1 MNYTEDQ
8 KKRMIQKL
16 EAMPNGT
23 VFDLNKKDVCPIKCK
38 LVRTRSSVSLL
49 ATELNDE
56 VLLTVH
62 GNVLGG
68 QVFPKVVDTI
78 EDYINH
84 WDLMTKQY
92 FISLARLQ
100 GYEP

>member
-1 MNYTEDQ
+1 MNYTADQ
-8 KKRMIQKL
+8 TTSMTKKL

-23 VFDLNKKDVCPIKCK
+23 VFDLNKNDVCPIKCK

-56 VLLTVH
+56 VLLTIN

-68 QVFPKVVDTI
+68 QVYPKVVDTI

-84 WDLMTKQY
+84 WDQMTKQY
-92 FISLARLQ
+92 FISLSRLQ
-100 GYEP
+100 GYDP

>member
-1 MNYTEDQ
+1 MKFTEDQ

-23 VFDLNKKDVCPIKCK
+23 IFNLNKNDVCPIKCK
-38 LVRTRSSVSLL
+38 LIRTRSSVSLL
-49 ATELNDE
+49 ATELDDE

-84 WDLMTKQY
+84 WDQMTKQY